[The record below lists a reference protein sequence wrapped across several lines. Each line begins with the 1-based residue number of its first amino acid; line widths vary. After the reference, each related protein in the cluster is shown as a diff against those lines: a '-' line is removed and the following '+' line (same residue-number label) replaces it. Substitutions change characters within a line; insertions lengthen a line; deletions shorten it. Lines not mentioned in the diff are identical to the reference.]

1 MEFLGSTLLINVLLV
16 ILILQQLRLA
26 SFANDW
32 TNDIRQLSI
41 IRNQLQDMRVAT
53 KMESGM
59 GFEEALRIFPE
70 KEFFGDDEYQ
80 DKFQKMA
87 NDKHQDEFQ
96 KLANDIDRRYHLA
109 WKRRHQESQKSL
121 TSRAWWGEL

>member
-1 MEFLGSTLLINVLLV
+1 MATTNALLV
-16 ILILQQLRLA
+16 VVIGILIFQQLRLH

-32 TNDIRQLSI
+32 TREILQLSV

-59 GFEEALRIFPE
+59 GFEEALRTFPE
-70 KEFFGDDEYQ
+70 KKFFSDDDEYE
-80 DKFQKMA
+80 DKFREK
-87 NDKHQDEFQ
+87 
-96 KLANDIDRRYHLA
+96 ANDIDLRYHLA

-121 TSRAWWGEL
+121 TSPQWWNEL